1 MTLCNCKCS
10 CALLSGVVSLILGVI
25 AAFLQITGTIAIG
38 SMILMAAAIV
48 ALVYLGILLMVS
60 AIEQQC
66 QRCSCT
72 CAAVNALLAG
82 ALGTILFAVV
92 LLVADIAAASV
103 IGSILTGLLAASFA
117 LLVTSSACVIRNL
130 FDCDT

>member
-25 AAFLQITGTIAIG
+25 AAFLQITGTVAI
-38 SMILMAAAIV
+38 STMILMGAAIV
-48 ALVYLGILLMVS
+48 ALVYLGILLLVS

-103 IGSILTGLLAASFA
+103 IGSILTGLLTASFA